1 MTNVTPSLLDKV
13 GRYLHNTRHH
23 PINLIK
29 ERIVH
34 HFHKTYTNNMGN
46 PIYTSIE
53 DTPPVVTTEQ
63 NFDSLHVST
72 RLFSVRYMHCNWK
85 YCTGAVTLFH
95 KIYIIIPNFQ
105 CHLFYYLSFSLSLS
119 RSLWITFQEVAT
131 TVTTSTLIRCY
142 GLILQPTS
150 ETLLG
155 WGSTSSSSPETCIV
169 ATKSTPPTTRCSIR
183 WRE

>member
-1 MTNVTPSLLDKV
+1 MLSSLSEPNAVCVLGKEYGRDEMTNVTPSLLDKV

-63 NFDSLHVST
+63 NFDSLHVSM
-72 RLFSVRYMHCNWK
+72 RLLVSDTC
-85 YCTGAVTLFH
+85 
-95 KIYIIIPNFQ
+95 I
-105 CHLFYYLSFSLSLS
+105 
-119 RSLWITFQEVAT
+119 AT
-131 TVTTSTLIRCY
+131 
-142 GLILQPTS
+142 
-150 ETLLG
+150 
-155 WGSTSSSSPETCIV
+155 GSTVQVLLP
-169 ATKSTPPTTRCSIR
+169 CSIKYI
-183 WRE
+183 

>member
-1 MTNVTPSLLDKV
+1 MFRPLLLGRASCRMLSSLSEPNAVCVLGKEYGRDEMTNVTPSLLDKV

-72 RLFSVRYMHCNWK
+72 RLVSVGYMHCNWK

-119 RSLWITFQEVAT
+119 QGPF
-131 TVTTSTLIRCY
+131 
-142 GLILQPTS
+142 
-150 ETLLG
+150 
-155 WGSTSSSSPETCIV
+155 GSHFK
-169 ATKSTPPTTRCSIR
+169 KSQ
-183 WRE
+183 